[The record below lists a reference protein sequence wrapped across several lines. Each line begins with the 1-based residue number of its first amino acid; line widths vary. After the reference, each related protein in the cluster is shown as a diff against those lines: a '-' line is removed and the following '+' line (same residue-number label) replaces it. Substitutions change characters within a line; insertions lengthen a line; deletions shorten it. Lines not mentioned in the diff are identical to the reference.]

1 MKKSCPTKIFRK
13 FNRINHGFSLVELL
27 IAASILGL
35 LTTFG
40 LARFHQFNRRQIL
53 SQAAQELRN
62 NLRLAQEKALAG
74 EKPNGWCTTG
84 YLQGYRLSFV
94 STVTYVIDAVCS
106 VGDPRQVKS
115 FKLLDSVTGPADGAN
130 VLFKVLAQG
139 VDEEKTFTL
148 NSTSAGDESVTV
160 TKTGEIK

>member
-1 MKKSCPTKIFRK
+1 MKKFCP
-13 FNRINHGFSLVELL
+13 GFSLVELL

-40 LARFHQFNRRQIL
+40 LARFHQFNRRQIFD
-53 SQAAQELRN
+53 QAVQELKN
-62 NLRLAQEKALAG
+62 NLRFAQEKALAG
-74 EKPNGWCTTG
+74 EKPSDWCTAG
-84 YLQGYRLSFV
+84 HLQGYQLKFNTS
-94 STVTYVIDAVCS
+94 SNYLIEAICS
-106 VGDPRQVKS
+106 DDEISARQVKS
-115 FKLLDSVTGPADGAN
+115 IPLLDPVSGPIDEAS

-148 NSTSAGDESVTV
+148 SFTGMDDKSVTV

>member
-1 MKKSCPTKIFRK
+1 MKKSR
-13 FNRINHGFSLVELL
+13 HGFTLVELL

-53 SQAAQELRN
+53 AQAAQELKN
-62 NLRLAQEKALAG
+62 NLRFAQGKALAG
-74 EKPNGWCTTG
+74 EKPSDWCPSPPNYLRG
-84 YLQGYRLSFV
+84 YQLRFNTNQNYL
-94 STVTYVIDAVCS
+94 IEAVCS
-106 VGDPRQVKS
+106 DGSTQQVKS
-115 FKLLDSVTGPADGAN
+115 ISLPSPVIKSGSTS

-148 NSTSAGDESVTV
+148 SFTGVDDENVTV